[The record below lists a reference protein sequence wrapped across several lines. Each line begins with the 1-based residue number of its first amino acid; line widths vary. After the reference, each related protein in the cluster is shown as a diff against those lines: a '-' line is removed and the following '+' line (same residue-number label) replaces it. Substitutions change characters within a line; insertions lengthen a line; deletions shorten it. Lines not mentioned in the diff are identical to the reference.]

1 MIIRTRYLDIL
12 KTYRDVPLVKILSGI
27 RRCGKSTIL
36 DMLEKDLL
44 ESGVSADHI
53 IHLRYT
59 SEELDDSMTAKLMY
73 RDIKEKMTDNN
84 RYYLL
89 LDEVQEVINWEKAV
103 NSLLED
109 ANTDIYVTGS
119 NSKLMSSEISTYLT
133 GRYISIPVFT
143 LSFAEYIEFKKGKGG
158 TVKELLN
165 EYIRTGG
172 FPIVAIGNFDERS
185 SYQIAEGIY
194 NSVITGDIARRHH
207 ITNFDLFNR
216 VVKYVIENVGKT
228 FSANA
233 IVKFMKSE
241 GRSLSVESVYNYL
254 EWLEKAFVIY
264 RCSRYDM
271 QGKSVLKTQEKFY
284 LADSSLKYC
293 VMGFNPKSVAA
304 MLENIV
310 YFELRRK
317 GYDVYIGKN
326 ADKEIDFIAA
336 HRDKRLYVQVCRNLP
351 EESDREIANL
361 LEIKDHYPKYVVT
374 LDELAGGNI
383 NGVRIVHLAD
393 FLLSEE
399 Y

>member
-36 DMLEKDLL
+36 DMLGKDLL

-59 SEELDDSMTAKLMY
+59 SEELDDSMTAKQMY

-89 LDEVQEVINWEKAV
+89 LDEVQEVSNWEKAV

-143 LSFAEYIEFKKGKGG
+143 LSFAEYIEFKKEKGG

-293 VMGFNPKSVAA
+293 MMGFNPKSVAA

-326 ADKEIDFIAA
+326 ADKEIDFIAV

>member
-326 ADKEIDFIAA
+326 ADKKIDFIAA